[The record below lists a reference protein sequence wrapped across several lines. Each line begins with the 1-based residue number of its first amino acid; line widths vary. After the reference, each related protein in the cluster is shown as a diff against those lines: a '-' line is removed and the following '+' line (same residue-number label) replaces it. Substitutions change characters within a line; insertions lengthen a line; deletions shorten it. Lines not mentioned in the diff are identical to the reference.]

1 MNRDYELRQVNVRLR
16 LEDAEPLYSSESI
29 TSPERA
35 VSVMADVMAGL
46 DREYCCVVNLD
57 AGGRPINYNIVS
69 IGNLAYSVVPA
80 RNVFVTA
87 ILSNAASVILLHNHP
102 SGNVIPS
109 REDDQVTEQLV
120 NAGKILGIPV
130 QDHIIIGGWN
140 KDRYSYREDYPG
152 MFEGPYHDI
161 DIPKETKDS
170 DNALVAEVTYQVVYA
185 NQNKTVYEEKEIQA
199 DSDDGAREQCESMYE
214 RLSDEKKKMYTTFYL
229 QKQEKISNTSSI
241 LLDMA
246 KQHVR
251 YQAR

>member
-69 IGNLAYSVVPA
+69 IGNLTYSVVPA

-152 MFEGPYHDI
+152 MFEGMYHDI
-161 DIPKETKDS
+161 DIPGETKDS
-170 DNALVAEVTYQVVYA
+170 DSAMVAEVTYQVVYA